1 MDSIVALPSSIVEW
15 LSERESLSDI
25 YFFTEFPPINKA
37 VPLKKAIVAV
47 GIQELK
53 IVDKFTENSEGI
65 LERQEY
71 CRTADIHAR
80 LSICVP
86 FSYGGAAC
94 HDIFTKVMDELTFN
108 TDLNIIESECGDI
121 QSDRNTSAL
130 VLNGGFRISADFCP
144 AEGSES
150 NYCTFLDKELLC
162 GSHIRNG
169 EIHVTAEDK
178 EKWDSPFVTGYYFGN
193 GTTNRT
199 IELGFKPKMLI
210 LFCSDYE
217 PVTVDFST
225 QKINPQFA
233 FGLGNY
239 TSQGVSI
246 LASGFK
252 VMRTNYGNSSALFNE
267 AGNVYC
273 YAAMK

>member
-47 GIQELK
+47 GVQELK
-53 IVDKFTENSEGI
+53 IVDKFTENSDGV

-86 FSYGGAAC
+86 FSYGGSAC
-94 HDIFTKVMDELTFN
+94 HDIFTKVIDELTFN

-130 VLNGGFRISADFCP
+130 VLTGGFRISADFCP
-144 AEGSES
+144 AEENED

-162 GSHIRNG
+162 GSHIRND
-169 EIHVTAEDK
+169 EIHVTSEEK
-178 EKWDSPFVTGYYFGN
+178 EKWNSPFLTGYYFGN
-193 GTTNRT
+193 GSANRT
-199 IELGFKPKMLI
+199 MELGFKPKFLI
-210 LFCSDYE
+210 VMRSDSE
-217 PVTVDFST
+217 PVTVDFSV
-225 QKINPQFA
+225 QKIYPQFA
-233 FGLGNY
+233 VSAGNY
-239 TSQGVSI
+239 YTQGISV
-246 LASGFK
+246 LANGFK
-252 VMRTNYGNSSALFNE
+252 IMRTNFDNSTAFLNE
-267 AGNVYC
+267 AGAVYC
-273 YAAMK
+273 YVAMR